1 MLKIAPSP
9 RTILP
14 GCILFCLI
22 LLAGCNGT
30 IGTPTSTPSV
40 APAPAAT
47 PSIVNDLWRPEVGV
61 TWQWQLTDAPVDTS
75 IDADVYDVDL
85 FETDAATV
93 RRLHDLG
100 RRVICY
106 VNAGG
111 WEDWRGDADAFPA
124 EVIGG
129 ALDGWP
135 GERWLDITRLDVL
148 APIMEAR
155 LNKCSEKGF
164 DGVEP
169 DNVDAFDNPTG
180 FQLTYEDQI
189 AYNLWW
195 VEQAHARG
203 LSIGLKN
210 ALQHIPDV
218 VDEYDWALNEECF
231 AYKECEELSPFINA
245 GKAVFHVEYEVEA
258 AEFCPQTTALG
269 FSSMRKG
276 WDLDAT
282 FERCG

>member
-1 MLKIAPSP
+1 M
-9 RTILP
+9 
-14 GCILFCLI
+14 
-22 LLAGCNGT
+22 AGCNGT

-124 EVIGG
+124 VVIGG
-129 ALDGWP
+129 A
-135 GERWLDITRLDVL
+135 
-148 APIMEAR
+148 
-155 LNKCSEKGF
+155 
-164 DGVEP
+164 
-169 DNVDAFDNPTG
+169 
-180 FQLTYEDQI
+180 
-189 AYNLWW
+189 
-195 VEQAHARG
+195 
-203 LSIGLKN
+203 
-210 ALQHIPDV
+210 
-218 VDEYDWALNEECF
+218 
-231 AYKECEELSPFINA
+231 
-245 GKAVFHVEYEVEA
+245 
-258 AEFCPQTTALG
+258 
-269 FSSMRKG
+269 
-276 WDLDAT
+276 
-282 FERCG
+282 